1 MALWYFH
8 AYISLAF
15 ELIQLSIK
23 SRLCKSRFYFFNEVV
38 NLQEYNIYISMVSTN
53 FYRYMYIHIFMVQS
67 TLHLF
72 SSTHSHFAL
81 YLTSLCQLSLSVIVS
96 VNAQHWKIAGIPYP
110 VYMYVWCAL
119 SSIQKFVDKYAFV
132 CLCVCVLNF
141 LWHAYAF
148 VHYLDAT
155 RDRLSAQ
162 AVRSTYPYPRKVAKV
177 KIWKCI
183 YIYVNMW
190 VWVCMFQTGIST
202 EICQLNVLLFFC
214 NVCF

>member
-96 VNAQHWKIAGIPYP
+96 VNAQHWKIAGIPYF

-155 RDRLSAQ
+155 RDWLCGPHIHTHEKSLR
-162 AVRSTYPYPRKVAKV
+162 
-177 KIWKCI
+177 WKYENV
-183 YIYVNMW
+183 YIYM
-190 VWVCMFQTGIST
+190 
-202 EICQLNVLLFFC
+202 
-214 NVCF
+214 